1 MKKVKN
7 NDGIAPW
14 KIDNAMER
22 WLSRAADKSELGK
35 ILYVKF
41 YEIFDHDYFVK
52 GQKFID
58 RNIRQFVIQI
68 ATQKGV
74 KKEIENY
81 ICQM

>member
-58 RNIRQFVIQI
+58 RNIKAVDAGI
-68 ATQKGV
+68 AYA
-74 KKEIENY
+74 KENNLY
-81 ICQM
+81 FAG